1 MCCPIEYLAG
11 KVSLRVHELNVKLE
25 TKTKD
30 NVFVE
35 VTTSVQYQ
43 VTWNNYL
50 LFTSETVISC

>member
-1 MCCPIEYLAG
+1 MCCPFEYLAG

-43 VTWNNYL
+43 VRKHY
-50 LFTSETVISC
+50 V